1 MSKIYGRIPVLEAIK
16 SDANIQ
22 AIYIAH
28 GVKGENIAEI
38 LNMAKHRNIPVST
51 ISPSKIEAVLGKVNY
66 QGVYA
71 LLQDIKFSDYKLIVK
86 KAKKKEYPLL
96 LILDSIQD
104 PHNLG
109 AILRTAEG
117 SGVDGVFITT
127 HNSAKITETV
137 EKTSAGAVF
146 HLNICAVNNVN
157 NLINDLKKDGFW
169 VCGSL
174 LSDEA
179 KNYTKVDYK
188 MPIAL
193 VLGNEGKGI
202 RKLVS
207 ENCDFLVKIPMLG
220 KIDSLNVSVSAGIL
234 LYEVIRQREKT
245 K

>member
-16 SDANIQ
+16 SGTEIQ
-22 AIYIAH
+22 AIYMAH
-28 GVKGENIAEI
+28 GVKGDNITEI
-38 LNMAKHRNIPVST
+38 INLAKRKNISIST
-51 ISPSKIEAVLGKVNY
+51 ISPAKIEAVLGKVNN

-71 LLQDIKFSDYKLIVK
+71 LLQDFKLSDYDLIIK
-86 KAKKKEYPLL
+86 KAKKKEFPLV

-117 SGVDGVFITT
+117 SGVDGVFITA

-146 HLNICAVNNVN
+146 HLNICVVSNIN

-174 LSDEA
+174 LSDDA
-179 KNYTKVDYK
+179 KNYTKIDYK
-188 MPIAL
+188 IPLAL

-207 ENCDFLVKIPMLG
+207 ENCDFLAKIPMLG

-234 LYEVIRQREKT
+234 LYEILKQRENI
-245 K
+245 